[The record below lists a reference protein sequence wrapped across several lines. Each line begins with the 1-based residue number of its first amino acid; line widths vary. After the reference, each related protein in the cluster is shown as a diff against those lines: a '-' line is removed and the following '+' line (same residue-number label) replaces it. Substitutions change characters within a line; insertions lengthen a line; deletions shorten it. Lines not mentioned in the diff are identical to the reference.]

1 MGSNPDDT
9 VRLKPAPSAPRPAA
23 RAAASPPPRARSPLV
38 AVAVIGLP
46 FALAAGIG
54 GWLLL
59 GPPASPPAVVPP
71 QPIALPQ
78 MPVPAPAPAP
88 TAPAPAPVA
97 LPRITP
103 VPAPR
108 LPVEVRTMEA
118 VEAAVDPVTRFSR
131 LAENRDVLLISF
143 ATLAEQGATLNR
155 IAAFIEKAGQPRDR
169 VLNDFELA
177 AATAP
182 SPETYYLGHDYS
194 AESLRRFFAYADR
207 DGIRLNAVEEK
218 LRGLL
223 AQEGLLAEGATG
235 ALVSV
240 AAPGPDMDAAARRAV
255 LWHEIS
261 HGEYFTRP
269 AYAEWTQRFWQEK
282 MSEAERDA
290 FRRYLAKLD
299 YDPADEELMANE
311 MQAFLMHTPDPRF
324 FSPTLVGLS
333 PEAITRLRSAFR
345 AGMPDGWLKGGAR

>member
-1 MGSNPDDT
+1 MGNDPDDT
-9 VRLKPAPSAPRPAA
+9 VRLKPARSPARPAA
-23 RAAASPPPRARSPLV
+23 RVAPPPPVRTRSPLV

-46 FALAAGIG
+46 FVLAAGIG

-59 GPPASPPAVVPP
+59 GPSTVPPAAPP
-71 QPIALPQ
+71 PVALPQ
-78 MPVPAPAPAP
+78 M
-88 TAPAPAPVA
+88 PAPAPVA
-97 LPRITP
+97 LPRLPP
-103 VPAPR
+103 VPAAPTTPAPR
-108 LPVEVRTMEA
+108 LPVEVRPLA
-118 VEAAVDPVTRFSR
+118 AIEAAVDPVTRFSR
-131 LAENRDVLLISF
+131 LAENRDVLVIGF

-177 AATAP
+177 SATAP

-194 AESLRRFFAYADR
+194 AASLRRFFAYADR
-207 DGIRLNAVEEK
+207 DGIRLNAAEEK

-223 AQEGLLAEGATG
+223 AQEGMLAEGATG

-240 AAPGPDMDAAARRAV
+240 AAPGPEMDAAARRAV
-255 LWHEIS
+255 LWHESS

-282 MSEAERDA
+282 LSEAERDA
-290 FRRYLAKLD
+290 FRRFLARLD

-311 MQAFLMHTPDPRF
+311 TQAFLMHTPDPRF
-324 FSPTLVGLS
+324 FSPTLVGL
-333 PEAITRLRSAFR
+333 PVETVTRLQSAFR